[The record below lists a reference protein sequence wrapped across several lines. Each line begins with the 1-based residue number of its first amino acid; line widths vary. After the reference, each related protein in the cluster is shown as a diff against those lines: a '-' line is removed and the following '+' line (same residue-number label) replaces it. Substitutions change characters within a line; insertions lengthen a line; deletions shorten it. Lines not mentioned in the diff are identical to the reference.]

1 MKQLSTN
8 FVYRRTAVIFSVV
21 LAVTFTFIV
30 AQSLIAAGGET
41 AARRAGNT
49 PANQTGVITI
59 TGNAA
64 NDPLLAYKQAH
75 YTTGQAAPPV
85 TTPPPLPDPAPV
97 AEEVTPPVVNL
108 GLVTPVAYL
117 PIMFNPPPKLAITVT
132 RANSANQWTVSWK
145 DGGAAV
151 TAYELQEA
159 QKADFSDAS
168 TIYNGTNLQ
177 HLVATHAPSFNN
189 EYYYRV
195 RAVVGTQVG
204 PWSDTGL
211 GVGAY
216 LDNFTDNTSGW
227 AIRRTTFL
235 EEVRTWYENHP
246 AAEDDWQLIIQV
258 EDSWDWGIS
267 SPLRRAPAPPYAI
280 EYKAMPANLGN
291 LVSHGAVFG
300 GDWNGQSCPD
310 YSSLDGV
317 YRHNICFNHF
327 YNTNTIWFSDLKL
340 LFEKVDYLE
349 WRPQD
354 GGSPLK
360 RGSYSGFTDWF
371 EVNPLPHVSD
381 PNGWNTYRIE
391 VRQNSIKYF
400 VNGNFVRET
409 NATQWVNEPYFGVFA
424 STDEYSNSTW
434 RIDYYKVTPL
444 DN

>member
-1 MKQLSTN
+1 M
-8 FVYRRTAVIFSVV
+8 YRRTAVIFSVV
-21 LAVTFTFIV
+21 LAVMFIFIM
-30 AQSLIAAGGET
+30 AQSLIAAGGD
-41 AARRAGNT
+41 AAVRRAVHT
-49 PANQTGVITI
+49 PLNQTGVITT

-64 NDPLLAYKQAH
+64 NDPLAAYMQAH
-75 YTTGQAAPPV
+75 YTAGRAEPAATPAPLPILPEEEAPV
-85 TTPPPLPDPAPV
+85 TTLIVNTSTLTNFIYLPV
-97 AEEVTPPVVNL
+97 A
-108 GLVTPVAYL
+108 
-117 PIMFNPPPKLAITVT
+117 FNPPPKLVITVT
-132 RANSANQWTVSWK
+132 RANSANQWTVSWN
-145 DGGAAV
+145 DGGSAI

-159 QKADFSDAS
+159 QNPDFSDAGV
-168 TIYNGTNLQ
+168 IYNGPNLQ
-177 HLVATHAPSFNN
+177 HLVSTHAASFNN

-195 RAVVGTQVG
+195 RAVAGSLPG
-204 PWSDTGL
+204 PWSDTGM

-280 EYKAMPANLGN
+280 EYRAMPANLGN

-300 GDWNGQSCPD
+300 GDWNGQVCPD
-310 YSSLDGV
+310 YSSLDGI

-360 RGSYSGFTDWF
+360 RGSYSNFNDWIPK
-371 EVNPLPHVSD
+371 ELKPYVGNPD
-381 PNGWNTYRIE
+381 GWNTYRIE
-391 VRQNSIKYF
+391 VRDSGIKYY
-400 VNGNFVRET
+400 VNGSFVTEMT
-409 NATQWVNEPYFGVFA
+409 STQWVNEPYFGVFA